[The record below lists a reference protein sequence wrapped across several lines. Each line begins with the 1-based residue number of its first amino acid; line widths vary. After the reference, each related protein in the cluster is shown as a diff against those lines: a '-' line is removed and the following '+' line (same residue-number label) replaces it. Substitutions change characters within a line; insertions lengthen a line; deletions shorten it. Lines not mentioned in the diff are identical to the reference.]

1 MAYRVLGAVVD
12 RGPQDAVGVVAD
24 KITAPFSQLRV
35 HTVDHGAISLFA
47 TGNVIRAA
55 KGHPAAAV
63 AAMAAFARWLAATA
77 GPQAAPPWF
86 AAVSAPNAVATGEFH
101 GGINPEMAAS
111 WAATKTSKFP
121 GIAVTLGIG
130 GITPEVFP
138 KPRGTPAKFILPGFK
153 SPTAAAE
160 AAAALAAMQKPSGP
174 AGASIAGE
182 AAAKPRRSLF
192 T

>member
-1 MAYRVLGAVVD
+1 MYRVLGAVVD
-12 RGPQDAVGVVAD
+12 REPQGAVGVVAD
-24 KITAPFSQLRV
+24 RITAPFSQLRI
-35 HTVDHGAISLFA
+35 HTAGHGAISLFA

-55 KGHPAAAV
+55 KGHPAVAV

-101 GGINPEMAAS
+101 TGLNPAMAAS

-130 GITPEVFP
+130 SVTPEVFP
-138 KPRGTPAKFILPGFK
+138 KPGNAPAKFILPGFK
-153 SPTAAAE
+153 SPDAAAA
-160 AAAALAAMQKPSGP
+160 AAAALAAMQQPPMPTPPLGPNGREESPS
-174 AGASIAGE
+174 
-182 AAAKPRRSLF
+182 
-192 T
+192 